1 MRLGENNRNL
11 TELEKLA
18 GQRAARTLRA
28 DLRQVLQS
36 STQKRTGTML
46 RSVGAVAR
54 MRYDALDAI
63 SIKATRAVFM
73 QHYGFEGI
81 KKNGVHMT
89 LGVYGHF
96 DRLFHKTKALDTLAD
111 EIGELRGE
119 EITTN
124 ASKIILGLS
133 DIIERNNGR

>member
-18 GQRAARTLRA
+18 GQKAARTLRA
-28 DLRQVLQS
+28 DLRYVLQ
-36 STQKRTGTML
+36 TATHKRTGTML
-46 RSVGAVAR
+46 KAVGATAR
-54 MRYDALDAI
+54 MKYDALDAI
-63 SIKATRAVFM
+63 TIKATRAVFM

-81 KKNGVHMT
+81 KKNGVHMS
-89 LGVYGHF
+89 LKSYGHF
-96 DRLFHKTKALDTLAD
+96 DRLFHRTKALDILAD

-119 EITTN
+119 EVTTN

-133 DIIERNNGR
+133 DVIERNNGR